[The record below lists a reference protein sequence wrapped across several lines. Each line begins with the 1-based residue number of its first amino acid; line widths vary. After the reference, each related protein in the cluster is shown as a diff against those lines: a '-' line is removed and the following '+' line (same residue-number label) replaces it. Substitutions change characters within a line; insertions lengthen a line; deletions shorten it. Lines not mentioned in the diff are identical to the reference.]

1 MIFQPWLS
9 LAPEQIPANLPLSEK
24 IDGYIRP
31 GAKVL
36 DIGCGYGRLSDF
48 FVSRG
53 CRYYGIDVNS
63 SAIEAARRNAVAK
76 REFHRNYSEFLVGDV
91 EKTYFPPRF
100 FDVLVA
106 QGTLACMD
114 LDGRTRANA
123 EMKRICK
130 EGSILHITELDLL
143 SDEAFYRAQQQK
155 TGEYGTVTMRLDGS
169 GFGYTTH
176 HFSRRELVELLGCG
190 WEILLEEHPVL
201 TTKNGNQYP
210 SHRLIMRKGR
220 SGG

>member
-24 IDGYIRP
+24 IEEYIRP

-63 SAIEAARRNAVAK
+63 SAIEAARK
-76 REFHRNYSEFLVGDV
+76 EFPGNGGEFLVGNV

-100 FDVLVA
+100 FDLLVA
-106 QGTLACMD
+106 QGTLACMN
-114 LDGRTRANA
+114 LEGRIKAST
-123 EMKRICK
+123 EMKRICQ

-143 SDEAFYRAQQQK
+143 GDEAFYLAQQQK
-155 TGEYGTVTMRLDGS
+155 TGEYGTVTIRPDGS

-176 HFSRRELVELLGCG
+176 HFSRRELVELLGYA
-190 WEILLEEHPVL
+190 WKILVEEHPVL
-201 TTKNGNQYP
+201 TTKNGNNYP
-210 SHRLIMRKGR
+210 SHRLIMRK
-220 SGG
+220 SSESFIKTASF